1 MRVLAFDPGYE
12 RLGAAVLEKR
22 TDDKRG
28 LRGGSEILLHSECIR
43 TSPKLKFNERLRDLG
58 AAAEALIEKWKPECI
73 ALEEVFFEKNAKTA
87 MQVAEVRGAL
97 MYIAAARGL
106 TVHHYSPGE
115 VKIAV
120 TGYGA
125 STKSAIALMIPK
137 LLSLSPRTR
146 LDDEL
151 DAIAVG
157 ITCLASLR

>member
-12 RLGAAVLEKR
+12 RLGAAVLENHKGE
-22 TDDKRG
+22 KRG
-28 LRGGSEILLHSECIR
+28 PRGGSEVLLYSGCIR
-43 TSPKLKFNERLRDLG
+43 TPKTKLFSERLHILG
-58 AAAEALIEKWKPECI
+58 AAAEALIKEWKPEAV

-97 MYIAAARGL
+97 IYIAASRGIP
-106 TVHHYSPGE
+106 VHHYTPGE

-125 STKSAIALMIPK
+125 STKASIAAMVPK
-137 LLSLSPRTR
+137 LLSLPPRAR

-157 ITCLASLR
+157 ITCLASVR

>member
-12 RLGAAVLEKR
+12 RLGIAVMEKE
-22 TDDKRG
+22 
-28 LRGGSEILLHSECIR
+28 GGKEVLLHSECVR
-43 TSPKLKFNERLRDLG
+43 TSPKSAFAERLRDLG
-58 AAAEALIEKWKPECI
+58 AAAEALIAQWQPDCV

-97 MYIAAARGL
+97 MYIAASRGL
-106 TVHHYSPGE
+106 VAHHYTPGQ

-125 STKSAIALMIPK
+125 STKAAIALMVPK
-137 LLSLSPRTR
+137 LLNLPARKR

>member
-12 RLGAAVLEKR
+12 RLGAAVLENHKGSA
-22 TDDKRG
+22 RG
-28 LRGGSEILLHSECIR
+28 PRGGSEVLLHSECIR
-43 TSPKLKFNERLRDLG
+43 TSPKLSFDLRLRELG
-58 AAAEALIEKWKPECI
+58 AAAEALIKKWRPECI

-97 MYIAAARGL
+97 VYIAASQGL
-106 TVHHYSPGE
+106 AVHHYTPGE

-125 STKSAIALMIPK
+125 STKAAITLMVPK
-137 LLSLSPRTR
+137 LLSLPPRAR

-157 ITCLASLR
+157 ITCLASVR

>member
-12 RLGAAVLEKR
+12 RLGAAVLEKDPKGKEVLLYSGCVR
-22 TDDKRG
+22 TPKTLPFAGRMQ
-28 LRGGSEILLHSECIR
+28 LLG
-43 TSPKLKFNERLRDLG
+43 D
-58 AAAEALIEKWKPECI
+58 AAIKLIEQWEPDAV
-73 ALEEVFFEKNAKTA
+73 ALEEIFFEKNAKTA

-97 MYIAAARGL
+97 LYIAGSRGL
-106 TVHHYSPGE
+106 AVYHYTPGQ

-125 STKSAIALMIPK
+125 STKAAIALMVPK
-137 LLSLSPRTR
+137 LIALPKRTR

-157 ITCLASLR
+157 ITCLASVR

>member
-12 RLGAAVLEKR
+12 RLGVAVLEKAP
-22 TDDKRG
+22 KG
-28 LRGGSEILLHSECIR
+28 KEVLLHSECVR
-43 TSPKLKFNERLRDLG
+43 TSKTLAFGERLALLG
-58 AAAEALIEKWKPECI
+58 AAAEALIKRWKPDLV

-97 MYIAAARGL
+97 MYIAGSKKVL
-106 TVHHYSPGE
+106 VKHYTPGE
-115 VKIAV
+115 VKIAT

-125 STKSAIALMIPK
+125 STKAAIAVMVPK
-137 LLSLSPRTR
+137 LLSLPPRAR

-157 ITCLASLR
+157 ITCLASVR